1 MPWKI
6 RKVRRRIGPGA
17 DSLSPGAYRPGGPIA
32 TERNKKPY
40 SAKISVIFEEILCV
54 LCDRRLRRRAKPA
67 RKPQFFVNSAKDG
80 RVDGF
85 VQSVAR

>member
-1 MPWKI
+1 MTTRMRHSVCAVEDK
-6 RKVRRRIGPGA
+6 KGA
-17 DSLSPGAYRPGGPIA
+17 KAYRPGGPIA
-32 TERNKKPY
+32 TERNKKPH

-67 RKPQFFVNSAKDG
+67 RKPQFFVNAAKDG